1 MKNNS
6 KADSK
11 GKKTKSKATQQVKST
26 VLGVVW
32 GDVLTSQFFRKH
44 SFAIILIIVL
54 TLIYITFKYECQTKM
69 ETIAKL
75 ETELSILQ
83 SESIREHST
92 YKSSIRESAMQQR
105 IDSLNLQLKVQD
117 QPPYILNY

>member
-11 GKKTKSKATQQVKST
+11 GKKSKSKAKEQVKSK

-32 GDVLTSQFFRKH
+32 GDILTSQFFRKH
-44 SFAIILIIVL
+44 SFAIIMVILL

-92 YKSSIRESAMQQR
+92 YKSRIRESAMQQR

-117 QPPYILNY
+117 QPPYKLSY